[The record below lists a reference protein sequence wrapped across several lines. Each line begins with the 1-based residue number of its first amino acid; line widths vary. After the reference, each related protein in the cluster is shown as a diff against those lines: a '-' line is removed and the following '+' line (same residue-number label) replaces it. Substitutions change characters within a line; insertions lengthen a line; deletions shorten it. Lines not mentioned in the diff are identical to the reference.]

1 MLGSGTVCA
10 GVLLS
15 LSGAGELLEPLVW
28 AGLPLV
34 LFFGPRARGFGGVLC
49 LGIVVPGCWRFIA
62 RFRKGGDG
70 VPLGDALCGA
80 VGQ

>member
-15 LSGAGELLEPLVW
+15 LSGAGVLLEPLVW
-28 AGLPLV
+28 AALPVV

-49 LGIVVPGCWRFIA
+49 LVPGCWRFIA

-70 VPLGDALCGA
+70 VPIGDALCGA
-80 VGQ
+80 VEQ